1 MFIRKIQKFILKTF
15 CNYYYG
21 EMFKLLCEK
30 ENQIKNLSTQNKYLR
45 QRIQELNIYLK
56 GN

>member
-1 MFIRKIQKFILKTF
+1 MIIQKLILKIF
-15 CNYYYG
+15 CKTYYNK
-21 EMFKLLCEK
+21 MFKLLCEK
-30 ENQIKNLSTQNKYLR
+30 ENQIKNLSIQNKYLI